1 MTTIRLLPFFCV
13 LATPLTLAAGLA
25 GGAAQ
30 PYSVLAAAR
39 VGGEGGYDYV
49 TADPDGRR
57 LYVPRQNRVDVFDLD
72 TLKPAG
78 RISGTPNVHGVVL
91 DPLSHHGFCSSNPVI
106 MWDTRTLAPIKS
118 IVVGGEPDGILFDPA
133 TRRVFVLSHETPN
146 ATVLDARDGR
156 VVGTI
161 ADLGGAP
168 EQGAADG
175 RGRLYI
181 DLEDQD
187 SVSVVDAARLQVT
200 GRLSL
205 QGHGGTPA
213 GMAMDTARR
222 ILFVC
227 CRKPQAAVILG
238 ADDGR
243 ILATLPIGAGVD
255 SACFNPATG
264 EAFSSQRD
272 GTLTV
277 IREAAPDRF
286 EVEQTVT
293 TRQGA
298 KTSTLDP
305 VTGRLYLI
313 AADRVPAAPQAGAQ
327 PQLGTPQH
335 RPKWTLVPGSFTI
348 IEVGHGTPAREATN
362 TP

>member
-1 MTTIRLLPFFCV
+1 MTTIRLLPFLCL
-13 LATPLTLAAGLA
+13 LASPFPLAAGPT

-30 PYSVLAAAR
+30 PYSVLATAR
-39 VGGEGGYDYV
+39 VGGEGGFDYV
-49 TADPDGRR
+49 TADPEGRR
-57 LYVPRQNRVDVFDLD
+57 LYAPRQDRIDVFDLD

-78 RISGTPNVHGVVL
+78 RIAGTAGVHGVAL
-91 DPLSHHGFCSSNPVI
+91 DPQSHHGFCSSNPVV
-106 MWDTRTLAPIKS
+106 MWDTRTLAPIKT
-118 IVVGGEPDGILFDPA
+118 IAVGGEPDGILFDPA
-133 TRRVFVLSHETPN
+133 TRRVFILSHEAPN

-156 VVGTI
+156 VIGTI

-168 EQGAADG
+168 EQGASDG
-175 RGRLYI
+175 QGRLYI

-187 SVSVVDAARLQVT
+187 SVSVVDAANLRVT

-205 QGHGGTPA
+205 GGRGGTPA

-277 IREAAPDRF
+277 IKE

-305 VTGRLYLI
+305 VTGRIFLI
-313 AADRVPAAPQAGAQ
+313 TADRVPAAPQAVAQ
-327 PQLGTPQH
+327 PPGGAKPH
-335 RPKWTLVPGSFTI
+335 RAKWSLVPGSFTI
-348 IEVGHGTPAREATN
+348 IEVGRGTPAH
-362 TP
+362 